1 MTKRMSDDTLQTTDE
16 NRAKAGI
23 GPKEARQ
30 ARECALR
37 ALFQL
42 DLAGGEPRAALIFA
56 TSEEVAGEL
65 GDKAREYA
73 GILLDG
79 VISVKEEIDSTIE
92 RISKDWSLDRMAYT
106 DRNIM
111 RIAVYEMTSVEGM
124 SFAVAI
130 NEAVELGKTFGSE
143 ESPRFIN
150 GIVGKLAEELKA
162 S

>member
-1 MTKRMSDDTLQTTDE
+1 MSDKALRTPE
-16 NRAKAGI
+16 EARAKGGI

-42 DLAGGEPRAALIFA
+42 DVAGGGTAAALDYS
-56 TSEEVAGEL
+56 TSEDIAGEV
-65 GDKAREYA
+65 GDRAKKYA
-73 GILLDG
+73 SSLVEG
-79 VISVKEEIDSTIE
+79 VMSMKGQIDSTIA

-111 RIAVYEMTSVEGM
+111 RIAVYEMTQVEGM

-130 NEAVELGKTFGSE
+130 NEAVELGKTFGTE

>member
-1 MTKRMSDDTLQTTDE
+1 MSDTASHAREDR
-16 NRAKAGI
+16 RAKG
-23 GPKEARQ
+23 GMSPKEARQ

-42 DLAGGEPRAALIFA
+42 DLAGGGLEEALRYA
-56 TSEEVAGEL
+56 TEEDVAGEL
-65 GDKAREYA
+65 ADKPKEYA
-73 GILLDG
+73 EKIVRGVMATQAGIDH
-79 VISVKEEIDSTIE
+79 TRA

-111 RIAVYEMTSVEGM
+111 RIAVFEMTQVEGM

-130 NEAVELGKTFGSE
+130 NEAVELGKTFGTE

-150 GIVGKLAEELKA
+150 GIVGRLAEELKA
-162 S
+162 V